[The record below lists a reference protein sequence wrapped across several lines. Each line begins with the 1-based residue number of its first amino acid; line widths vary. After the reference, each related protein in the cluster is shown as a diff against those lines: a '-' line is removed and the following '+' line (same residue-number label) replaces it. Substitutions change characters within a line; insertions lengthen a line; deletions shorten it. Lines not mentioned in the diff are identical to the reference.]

1 MRSRIPI
8 TSLTVFAT
16 SGLLA
21 LSVSIVLF
29 LGFGQA
35 AQSTREL
42 WAGRADTLIDGMEQ
56 SLEAQLKPVRDQ
68 ARWVARDVTDLSDRA
83 SFDAYMLGALAATPQ
98 VAGAA
103 IITADGMS
111 RRWHRST
118 RQIVDE
124 DWSNLPWFEEY
135 VELVRTADG
144 PAWREPIFTETVDT
158 STLLHDVPLRDG
170 EGNFIGIYAQIVPVE
185 ELSAIL
191 SRTYADTGL
200 TPFVLYDRRYVLS
213 HPALGGFNQDQIL
226 PTMEE
231 LGDLVLERIWTPDEN
246 ATYIDQALTNTQ
258 SSGVVWGED
267 FYLFLYRDINRYGPA
282 VWTVGAYLNTSLNIN
297 SVRDRIIRAL
307 AAGLAVLVVGVLASI
322 LLGHKVSSPIKAMVS
337 AANTVSDGDLDSV
350 EPLEGSRIRELD
362 DASRSF
368 NNMVSGLRERQLIRN
383 TLGRFVPEKVASSLL
398 AGGGDLPP
406 QQTEATILFCD
417 IESFT
422 RLTEQL
428 GPIKIVD
435 VLNAYFSSMFDVLE
449 QHGGVVTQ
457 FQGDAILA
465 TFNVPIAAGDHAHNA
480 LRAAEEML
488 ATVARE
494 AYCGEKLNIRI
505 GINTG
510 TVVAGAIGAYDRLN
524 YTVHG
529 DAVNLAARLEAM
541 NKQYGTRLLLSDHTT
556 RLIPQAEFVEIGETT
571 ARGQTRAIRLYT
583 LATTPGSNA

>member
-1 MRSRIPI
+1 MRIPI

-21 LSVSIVLF
+21 LSVSIVLY

-35 AQSTREL
+35 AESTREL
-42 WAGRADTLIDGMEQ
+42 WAGRADTLIDGMEK

-68 ARWVARDVTDLSDRA
+68 ALWVARDVNDLTDPA

-103 IITADGMS
+103 IILPEGRS
-111 RRWHRST
+111 RRWHRQT
-118 RQIVDE
+118 REIIDE
-124 DWSNLPWFEEY
+124 DWSQAPWFAEY
-135 VELVRTADG
+135 VAQVRAADG
-144 PAWREPIFTETVDT
+144 PAWREPIFTETINT
-158 STLLHDVPLRDG
+158 STLLHDVPLRDRD
-170 EGNFIGIYAQIVPVE
+170 GNFIGIYAQIVPVE

-213 HPALGGFNQDQIL
+213 HPLLGGFNEDMIL
-226 PTMEE
+226 PTLEE
-231 LGDLVLERIWTPDEN
+231 LGDLVLERIWTPDEE
-246 ATYIDQALTNTQ
+246 ATYIEQALTNTQ
-258 SSGVVWGED
+258 SSGIFWGED
-267 FYLFLYRDINRYGPA
+267 FYLFLYRDIERYGPA
-282 VWTVGAYLNTSLNIN
+282 TWTAGAYLNTSLTTDT
-297 SVRDRIIRAL
+297 VAERILRAL
-307 AAGLAVLVVGVLASI
+307 TAGLAVLVLGVLASI
-322 LLGHKVSSPIKAMVS
+322 LLGHKVSSPIKAMVG
-337 AANTVSDGDLDSV
+337 AANTVSAGDLDSV
-350 EPLEGSRIRELD
+350 QPLEGSRIRELD

-368 NNMVSGLRERQLIRN
+368 NNMVRDLRERQLIRN
-383 TLGRFVPEKVASSLL
+383 TLGRFVPEEVASTLL

-406 QQTEATILFCD
+406 QQSEATILFCD

-422 RLTEQL
+422 RLTEAL

-449 QHGGVVTQ
+449 KHGGVVTQ

-465 TFNVPIAAGDHAHNA
+465 TFNVPIADQNHARNA

-494 AYCGEKLNIRI
+494 IYCGEKLDIRI

-541 NKQYGTRLLLSDHTT
+541 NKEYGTRLLLSDRSTG
-556 RLIPQAEFVEIGETT
+556 RIPDVEFAEIGETT
-571 ARGQTRAIRLYT
+571 ARGQTQTIRLFT
-583 LATTPGSNA
+583 LPAYRSDST